1 MIELLVVVLI
11 IGILSAVALPQYEK
25 AVEKARLS
33 EALQNTKILRD
44 AIDLFLLE
52 NGGFPSSSVCMR
64 DVMTVELQGGEWS
77 EDSSCLYI
85 TKDFNYWAPGCGMMD
100 LDCRIENERKDTK
113 YTLAGIKKGDSWE
126 MRCWTQSNPLGRSIC
141 KSIESQGYIYIQIR
155 IYKKQKLYLPFLP
168 VSINGKIYLMPGLGQ
183 EVPIPSL
190 GYSAGF
196 WYNIYI
202 ICF

>member
-1 MIELLVVVLI
+1 MKSLDPFFFSYNVPNRQAGRIVVLFVCRKSVYKRFCMKKGFTLIELLVVVLI
-11 IGILSAVALPQYEK
+11 IGILAATALPQYEK

-52 NGGFPSSSVCMR
+52 NGGFPSSSVCMK

-85 TKDFNYWAPGCGMMD
+85 TKDFNYWTPGCGMVD

-141 KSIESQGYIYIQIR
+141 KSIESQGYIYTDSD
-155 IYKKQKLYLPFLP
+155 L
-168 VSINGKIYLMPGLGQ
+168 
-183 EVPIPSL
+183 
-190 GYSAGF
+190 
-196 WYNIYI
+196 
-202 ICF
+202 